1 MRLHVGQPRDGQFGG
16 ALVLQAMAQPLQV
29 EQKEKI
35 EKKAI
40 LNAEMLQKKTC
51 SLEKVLKFKS
61 YDPVFFVPP
70 MNV

>member
-1 MRLHVGQPRDGQFGG
+1 VRLHVGQLRDGQFGG

-40 LNAEMLQKKTC
+40 LNAEMLQKKHI
-51 SLEKVLKFKS
+51 VWRKS
-61 YDPVFFVPP
+61 
-70 MNV
+70 